1 MRRAFLFLSCALL
14 GFGAVSQQPLVLTV
28 DDAVARALESNVSA
42 RRNEITLAALERAK
56 SHSWNSASPSITF
69 DGSAGIP
76 LNDLTDEAARSRYD
90 ANFGISASVAFSLTA
105 NLYTKM
111 QAAKLNYEI
120 GKMSFVD
127 SLRAIE
133 LSVRE
138 AFFNLLYEKEN
149 IALQERN
156 SEISRS
162 QYDSNLTKYN
172 QGRLSELDVLA
183 AEVDYKNTL
192 PVLESAR
199 TSYENNLSAFKQLLG
214 IGLDEP
220 VELNGSLEDK
230 IMLGEVELGG
240 VEVFS
245 SSVKALEKRVEAAE
259 NSVLDARFSAYAPTL
274 RATLSWRDQY
284 WYAGY
289 DGDLPAGTDA
299 AKSTSLSLSASIPLD
314 GILPWSARH
323 DAVESAKDAV
333 KDYELQLENERTTL
347 RMNIDSYLRSIGASQ
362 ASIRARQANVELA
375 ERRYTM
381 TLDAYNR
388 GARDFLAVQNANSAL
403 LSAQVSLKSEILK
416 LISALLRL
424 ENTIGVPFGSL
435 SRRTE

>member
-214 IGLDEP
+214 VGLDEP

-289 DGDLPAGTDA
+289 DGDPPAGTDA

-375 ERRYTM
+375 ERRYAM

>member
-120 GKMSFVD
+120 GKMSFMD

-289 DGDLPAGTDA
+289 DGDPPAGTDA

>member
-289 DGDLPAGTDA
+289 DGDPPAGTDA